1 MSTKV
6 KGFHGDT
13 LIENADNVEVI
24 DGEKTYIKF
33 MIHEV
38 YNNTQGAS
46 QEALVMN
53 LPTGES
59 VVLSADVVDRLFAFV
74 ERTSL
79 FDRITPK

>member
-13 LIENADNVEVI
+13 LIENAGNVEVI

>member
-33 MIHEV
+33 MVHEV
-38 YNNTQGAS
+38 YSNTQGAP

-59 VVLSADVVDRLFAFV
+59 VVLSADVVDKLFSFV
-74 ERTSL
+74 EKTSL

>member
-33 MIHEV
+33 VIHEV
-38 YNNTQGAS
+38 YNETQSSS

-59 VVLSADVVDRLFAFV
+59 VVLSADVVDRLVSFI
-74 ERTSL
+74 ESTTL
-79 FDRITPK
+79 FDRITHK